1 MKRFL
6 VPLDAS
12 PNSLAALD
20 VAAEMASRQ
29 RGEIIGLF
37 VEDSDLLRYTEHGF
51 ASELSLCSCRLR
63 PLQRG
68 ELELQLRARAER
80 IRRALAD
87 AGNKWG
93 VPWRLHISR
102 GAVRSEIQRAAL
114 ESDLTVLGKA
124 GWSQVLSGRTGSTVQ
139 ALISGPGGPT
149 LILQQGARIRPTVF
163 TIYTGTPLSEWT
175 LSAIPELLQLERL
188 RIIVYIPTDSRE
200 DFERLRRG
208 AAALLPAGARA
219 EFRTLSSPYSAQLLR
234 ELARG
239 ESPGTVILPSEAPEF
254 QGRPLRELLNG
265 VSLPVLLIRRV
276 SGGTGKEAND
286 REHGSASGE

>member
-1 MKRFL
+1 MKRIL

-12 PNSLAALD
+12 PNSLAALE

-37 VEDSDLLRYTEHGF
+37 VEDSDLLRYTEYSF

-63 PLQRG
+63 PLQRR

-80 IRRALAD
+80 IRRALAN

-124 GWSQVLSGRTGSTVQ
+124 GWSQVLTGRTGSTVQ

-149 LILQQGARIRPTVF
+149 LILQQGARIRATVF
-163 TIYTGTPLSEWT
+163 TVYTGSPLSEWT
-175 LSAIPELLQLERL
+175 LSAIPELLQLERIH
-188 RIIVYIPTDSRE
+188 IIVYIPADSRF
-200 DFERLRRG
+200 DFERLRQG
-208 AAALLPAGARA
+208 AAAQLPQGTRA
-219 EFRTLSSPYSAQLLR
+219 EFRTLTSPYCFQLLR
-234 ELARG
+234 KLAHG
-239 ESPGTVILPSEAPEF
+239 EASGTLILPCEAPEF

-265 VSLPVLLIRRV
+265 VSLPVLLVKHV
-276 SGGTGKEAND
+276 SGDSGNEASD